1 MTSPGDHRL
10 SCRSEAP
17 TAQESVLCQAVLC
30 AKRTIELL
38 LHGQLHLRR
47 SWAGASATLPDGRTF
62 TVFRES
68 ICDGDSG
75 VGQVTLAV
83 WFHLRGI
90 PAGSRVRRFLF
101 ERLCLLNTILFAGF
115 DGYRVRL
122 WMVDPDTADYAGL
135 YSWRS
140 AEEAEVYARYIVG
153 VLSPLST
160 TRSVGY
166 QVLPDIALEHLVTSQ
181 DSSHSL

>member
-1 MTSPGDHRL
+1 M
-10 SCRSEAP
+10 
-17 TAQESVLCQAVLC
+17 
-30 AKRTIELL
+30 
-38 LHGQLHLRR
+38 
-47 SWAGASATLPDGRTF
+47 SATLPDGRTF
-62 TVFRES
+62 NVFRES

-75 VGQVTLAV
+75 EGRVSLAV

-101 ERLCLLNTILFAGF
+101 ERLCLVNTLLFAGF
-115 DGYRVRL
+115 DGYRVKL
-122 WMVDPDTADYAGL
+122 WMVNPNTADYAGL

-160 TRSVGY
+160 SGSVGY
-166 QVLPDIALEHLVTSQ
+166 QLFPDIALEHLLTSQ
-181 DSSHSL
+181 DPSLSLSPKGRGWSVVSEGSETGRLNERSPHVWEQPASEEVQ